1 MTYLRNDCAPRTAP
15 FLVARSRS
23 VPLPLWNVLAS
34 AAAILNFLI
43 LELEN

>member
-1 MTYLRNDCAPRTAP
+1 MAYLRTACAPRTAR

-23 VPLPLWNVLAS
+23 VPLPLWNILAS
-34 AAAILNFLI
+34 AAAILDFLI